1 MDFMVQQCRWAKDIC
16 AMEDGDQPRQ
26 QCLGAKLLKAYTS
39 FCDFFNGQWWETAV
53 WTHHCSRD
61 GSCCKGLTDAERFQ
75 DALRRGTDLV
85 LQCLL
90 RRKPCRMAKNKWTK
104 LLPSF
109 DFFILG
115 QTPHKMLHQLS
126 RAAMGP
132 LVSEYTAGAGRQSDP
147 ERMAFHRIAGQ
158 RLQRVF
164 SILDSDDVAFS
175 HMVIEIVNEP
185 GRELTMFFME
195 AAEGSVRS
203 HGHPHLMDVALPEA
217 SGILA
222 SLQYFSGLLFGDPA
236 TTRLIWQRCGHPSF
250 GSWAKAKK
258 VQALKLLRAV
268 LQAAAS
274 IQKRFKHFQE
284 PPYNL
289 VTLADGR
296 ASVDYK
302 ERIITQFEAAG
313 LANHCMM

>member
-1 MDFMVQQCRWAKDIC
+1 MRNASKMLCVVAQT
-16 AMEDGDQPRQ
+16 
-26 QCLGAKLLKAYTS
+26 L
-39 FCDFFNGQWWETAV
+39 
-53 WTHHCSRD
+53 CS
-61 GSCCKGLTDAERFQ
+61 SVCCGVSHA
-75 DALRRGTDLV
+75 AW
-85 LQCLL
+85 
-90 RRKPCRMAKNKWTK
+90 PKNKWTK

-175 HMVIEIVNEP
+175 HMLIEIVNEP

-222 SLQYFSGLLFGDPA
+222 SLEYLSGLYLE
-236 TTRLIWQRCGHPSF
+236 
-250 GSWAKAKK
+250 
-258 VQALKLLRAV
+258 
-268 LQAAAS
+268 
-274 IQKRFKHFQE
+274 IQPQ
-284 PPYNL
+284 
-289 VTLADGR
+289 R
-296 ASVDYK
+296 ASYGNDVA
-302 ERIITQFEAAG
+302 TLP
-313 LANHCMM
+313 LAPGPRLRRCRR